1 MFLIFSGDFMRF
13 YIAALACAAVLH
25 AQPDSLAL
33 PEALA
38 RTQAHPSLAARD
50 LEAKALDAQA
60 GKAGALANP
69 HLSAEAENFA
79 GSGALAGIG
88 ALETTVR
95 FEQAIP
101 LGGKR
106 SGQRRQAGA
115 EARAARLER
124 DRFALE
130 LERRVRETFYEAL
143 AAQEHEA
150 LAIRKIAVLDRAARA
165 AERRRAAGGGS
176 PSDALK
182 LSVERAY
189 VEQERNRA
197 SLDAS
202 LARARL
208 AELTG
213 DSAGIPGV
221 RGALSERDMLP
232 AWEVVKAAV
241 EWHPDLK
248 RFVAVRAARRA
259 ILDLARA
266 ERVPDLSV
274 NAGVRRLNA
283 PGGSDMAMVGGV
295 SLSLPLWNR
304 NAGNVAGGELRLSAA
319 ERDEGAARRERMAE
333 ARALWES
340 LALRGTEVERLGSEL
355 LPQAERA
362 AIAAREAYASG
373 RHSVLE
379 MLDSERLLFETNDS
393 YLEALATWHR
403 DDAALRAVAGLT
415 PVFSTP
421 DAERE

>member
-1 MFLIFSGDFMRF
+1 MQPFVM
-13 YIAALACAAVLH
+13 ALACAATLY
-25 AQPDSLAL
+25 ARPDSLSL
-33 PEALA
+33 PDALA
-38 RTQAHPSLAARD
+38 RAQSHPSLAARE

-60 GKAGALANP
+60 RKAGALANP

-79 GSGALAGIG
+79 GSGALVGTG

-95 FEQAIP
+95 LEQTIP

-106 SGQRRQAGA
+106 SGQRRQAEA
-115 EARAARLER
+115 EASAARLER

-130 LERRVRETFYEAL
+130 LVRRVRETFYEAL
-143 AAQEHEA
+143 TAQEHEVQAVRKAAA
-150 LAIRKIAVLDRAARA
+150 LDLAARA

-182 LSVERAY
+182 LSVERARA
-189 VEQERNRA
+189 EQERNRA
-197 SLDAS
+197 SLAAA

-208 AELTG
+208 AALTG
-213 DSAGIPGV
+213 DSAGVPGV
-221 RGALSERDMLP
+221 RGALSMRDPLP

-241 EWHPDLK
+241 GQHPELK
-248 RFVAVRAARRA
+248 RFTAERAARRA
-259 ILDLARA
+259 TLDLARA

-295 SLSLPLWNR
+295 SLPLPLWSR
-304 NAGNVAGGELRLSAA
+304 NTGAVAGGELRLSAA
-319 ERDEGAARRERMAE
+319 EREEEAARRERVAE

-340 LALRGTEVERLGSEL
+340 LILRGTEVERLGSEL

-362 AIAAREAYASG
+362 AIAAREAYESG
-373 RHSVLE
+373 RYSVLE
-379 MLDSERLLFETNDS
+379 MLDGERLLFETNDS
-393 YLEALATWHR
+393 YLEALAAWHR

-415 PVFSTP
+415 RVYSTP
-421 DAERE
+421 EAERE